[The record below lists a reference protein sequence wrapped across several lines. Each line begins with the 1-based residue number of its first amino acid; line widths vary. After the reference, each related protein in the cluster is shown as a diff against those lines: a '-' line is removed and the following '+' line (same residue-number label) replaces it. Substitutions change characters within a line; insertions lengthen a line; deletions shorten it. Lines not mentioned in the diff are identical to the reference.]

1 MTRLLA
7 VVFLMAA
14 GVGAVAQTLPETAT
28 NALADATTP
37 VVTATNAVAVQ
48 TSNSNTVS
56 STGSI
61 PAGNAAGNVANLSL
75 VSDTNMVVT
84 SSETD
89 MSSSNSY
96 KAQLADARYSVKMQQ
111 LDVAEKTY
119 EGLMKGEVPDA
130 IQKIAMLELGGVVR
144 DENDLPR
151 AQTIYAQY
159 LEHWPGDVHAPEVFL
174 RQGQVFRQMGLTDLA
189 LGKFYSVMT
198 AALSLKSDQLPYY
211 QKLVLQ
217 AQIEIADTHYLMGQ
231 FADAADFYGRLFEN
245 TDPSLNKVEAE
256 FRLVRSLAMIGRNQ
270 EAASRAQD
278 FISRFP
284 NADEVPEVHYYLA
297 QAFKALGRNSEAL
310 QEVLQCL
317 QQEKAKTQDNPAMW
331 SYWQQRVG
339 NEIGNQLYREG
350 DYVKALEV
358 YVVLAQLDPSPTWQI
373 PVDYQMGMTYE
384 QLLQPQRAIETY
396 DSILARQA
404 EVGTNATPSLQS
416 LFEMAR
422 WRENFLKWQNKAAL
436 VDQSLASRANT
447 NSITQ

>member
-1 MTRLLA
+1 MSWRLSGQVTWLLA
-7 VVFLMAA
+7 VVLLAA
-14 GVGAVAQTLPETAT
+14 AAVGAGAQSLPDFSTNTLANTA
-28 NALADATTP
+28 N
-37 VVTATNAVAVQ
+37 ATNAVAVQ
-48 TSNSNTVS
+48 TSNAVS
-56 STGSI
+56 SASI
-61 PAGNAAGNVANLSL
+61 PVDPSM
-75 VSDTNMVVT
+75 VSDTNMVV
-84 SSETD
+84 
-89 MSSSNSY
+89 MSSDEDLVNSNSY
-96 KAQLADARYSVKMQQ
+96 KAELANARYSVTMRQ
-111 LDVAEKTY
+111 LDMAEKTY
-119 EGLMKGEVPDA
+119 EGLMKGDVPDA
-130 IQKIAMLELGGVVR
+130 IQKTAMLELAGVVR

-159 LEHWPGDVHAPEVFL
+159 LEHWPGDVHAPEVYL

-198 AALSLKSDQLPYY
+198 AALSLKNDQLPYY
-211 QKLVLQ
+211 QRLVLQ

-245 TDPSLNKVEAE
+245 QDPTLNKVETE
-256 FRLVRSLAMIGRNQ
+256 FRLVRSLAMIGRNEQ
-270 EAASRAQD
+270 AATRAQD

-297 QAFKALGRNSEAL
+297 QAFKALGRNNEAL

-317 QQEKAKTQDNPAMW
+317 QQEKAKTQNNPARW
-331 SYWQQRVG
+331 AYWQQRVG

-350 DYVKALEV
+350 DYIKALEV
-358 YVVLAQLDPSPTWQI
+358 YVVLAQLDSSPAWQI

-384 QLLQPQRAIETY
+384 QLMQPQKAIATY
-396 DSILARQA
+396 DAILAREA
-404 EVGTNATPSLQS
+404 EVGTNATPSMQS

-422 WRENFLKWQNKAAL
+422 WRENFIKWQNKAAA